1 MESRRVA
8 KIAALEAALAGNLA
22 PFAKFLYEAGYEDL
36 EFVLSLGE
44 EEWNGMM
51 EAMDME
57 ARNAGE
63 ILKPGHK
70 AQLKK
75 RCAGHDVYSLSCA

>member
-1 MESRRVA
+1 MESRKAA
-8 KIAALEAALAGNLA
+8 KISSLEAALTGNLA

-36 EFVLSLGE
+36 DFILSLGE

-51 EAMDME
+51 DAMDIE

-63 ILKPGHK
+63 VLKPGHK

-75 RCAGHDVYSLSCA
+75 R